1 MREHRTDAGSTLIEI
16 LVAIGLAGALMAIA
30 VGGYGR
36 WARASEQSGAARELQ
51 TQLRN
56 AQQRAITEGTPVCV
70 LFDVAADSYT
80 VYRGE
85 CADAGKVRIQ
95 GPMTTGGEVYLVDP
109 LFNGSAVTTGVTFSQ
124 RGTATPGS
132 VAVKRAGSS
141 KTYVVAVEE
150 LTGRVSLS

>member
-1 MREHRTDAGSTLIEI
+1 MRDHRTDAGSTLIEI
-16 LVAIGLAGALMAIA
+16 LVTIALAGALMAIA
-30 VGGYGR
+30 VGGYAR

-56 AQQRAITEGTPVCV
+56 AQQRAITEGTPTCV

-80 VYRGE
+80 VYRGR
-85 CADAGKVRIQ
+85 CTDAGKVRID
-95 GPMTTGGEVYLVDP
+95 GPMTPDGDTYLADP
-109 LFNGSAVTTGVTFSQ
+109 QFDGSSVTTGVTFSQ

-132 VAVKRAGSS
+132 VVVKRAGSS